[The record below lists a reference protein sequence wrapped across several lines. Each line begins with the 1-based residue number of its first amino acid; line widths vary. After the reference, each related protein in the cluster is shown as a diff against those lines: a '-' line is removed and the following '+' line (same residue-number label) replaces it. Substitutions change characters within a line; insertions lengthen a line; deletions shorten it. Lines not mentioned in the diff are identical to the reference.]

1 VFFFLSFHFSGSMYY
16 RADLFPIL
24 PQGNV
29 YKDVDEVFYW
39 KAAVKFFIFII
50 VSFVAWYG
58 MYGKFGY
65 LRISTRVGVLEYVSE
80 YADMKLVLMLGDI

>member
-1 VFFFLSFHFSGSMYY
+1 MYY

-24 PQGNV
+24 PQGSV

-39 KAAVKFFIFII
+39 KAAVKFFFRVSYFVII
-50 VSFVAWYG
+50 SFVAWYG
-58 MYGKFGY
+58 MYGKFRY

-80 YADMKLVLMLGDI
+80 YADMKLVLMLGDTYH